1 MGKRL
6 NDQTEDE
13 EGESIE
19 ESSLFQFMDELVFQ
33 LYPHMEW
40 KNLVGVKEK
49 LNIVKKERKNEEVLA
64 KKQKEKEERLKKA
77 QKAQ

>member
-1 MGKRL
+1 M

-13 EGESIE
+13 KGENIE
-19 ESSLFQFMDELVFQ
+19 ENCLFQFMDELIFQ
-33 LYPHMEW
+33 LYPHLEW
-40 KNLVGVKEK
+40 KNMVGVKEK

-77 QKAQ
+77 QKPQEP